1 MLTLNKNNV
10 KISYRKLRKVNTS
23 MAIKVEV
30 EYCNVHTG
38 RNKQNDLFIYP
49 LFRVSG
55 HANDGTINSIK
66 CCAGV
71 TAILSGLQR
80 LVVGGDKDTCVLKRG
95 YFEYRLINKHIDIIK
110 DNIDTQ
116 YALNVALCQLFNVS
130 KMYPSLFEKFEM
142 KEVELCQTQMQQ

>member
-1 MLTLNKNNV
+1 
-10 KISYRKLRKVNTS
+10 
-23 MAIKVEV
+23 MAIVVEV

-38 RNKQNDLFIYP
+38 RNKQTDLFIYP
-49 LFRVSG
+49 TFIVKG

-71 TAILSGLQR
+71 TAILSGLKR

-95 YFEYRLINKHIDIIK
+95 YFEYRLINKKLEIIK
-110 DNIDTQ
+110 ENIDTQ
-116 YALNVALCQLFNVS
+116 YALNVALCQLFNVY

-142 KEVELCQTQMQQ
+142 REVELCQTQMQQ